1 MIHHHY
7 NRRIFAGL
15 AFFAISAGMWA
26 QPGIFNN
33 KAILSEIKTGIDKTY
48 NAEFPEAEKI
58 FSDVEQRTKGSPAG
72 PLLFGLLYYYQ
83 YAPLT
88 PESPGAKPFVDNLN
102 EAVSLSSKILDKN
115 KNDVEILAMD
125 MIARALLNMYYVD
138 NGNSMKAIPEIMP
151 IYRTVMKGFT
161 LKDQFHEFYF
171 TTGLYNYYREAY
183 PEAHPVYK
191 PITSLLRTGNKAEGL
206 RQLHYAADSCVF
218 LRNEAL
224 VFLKI
229 IYLNYENDPS
239 QAFQCMQ
246 RLNHRYPNNL
256 LFVAGCAE
264 TLIINRQ
271 YEQAKPYLYLLFTKG
286 KKDMYVLM
294 KAFILKGIYEEKV
307 NRDYATAEKNYLT
320 GLKVASSYGSTVD
333 AYKVYAYYG
342 LSHIYRIQGK
352 IKESQEYR
360 KKGENLARYKYF
372 SRLD

>member
-1 MIHHHY
+1 MAHHQY
-7 NRRIFAGL
+7 IRRIVAELVFFVTSAGL
-15 AFFAISAGMWA
+15 WA
-26 QPGIFNN
+26 QSGIFSN
-33 KAILSEIKTGIDKTY
+33 KVVLNEIKAGIDKTY
-48 NAEFPEAEKI
+48 NAEFPEAERI
-58 FSDVEQRTKGSPAG
+58 FRDVELHTKGSPAG
-72 PLLFGLLYYYQ
+72 PLLFGLLYYYE

-102 EAVSLSSKILDKN
+102 EAISLASKILDKN
-115 KNDVEILAMD
+115 KNDVEVLAMD

-161 LKDQFHEFYF
+161 LKDQFNEFYF
-171 TTGLYNYYREAY
+171 TTGLYNYYRDAY

-191 PITSLLRTGNKAEGL
+191 PIAALLRSGNKAEGL
-206 RQLHYAADSCVF
+206 RQLHYAADSCIF

-229 IYLNYENDPS
+229 IYLNYENDPA

-246 RLNHRYPNNL
+246 RLNQRFPNNL

-264 TLIINRQ
+264 TLIMNRQ
-271 YEQAKPYLYLLFTKG
+271 YEQAKPYLYILFSKG
-286 KKDMYVLM
+286 KKDMYAMM

-307 NRDYATAEKNYLT
+307 NRNYATAEKDYLT
-320 GLKVASSYGSTVD
+320 GLKIAASYGSTVD

-342 LSHIYRIQGK
+342 LSRIYRIQGK

-360 KKGENLARYKYF
+360 KKGESLARYKYF

>member
-1 MIHHHY
+1 MFTPY
-7 NRRIFAGL
+7 SKRIIAGL
-15 AFFAISAGMWA
+15 AFLGVAAGLAA
-26 QPGIFNN
+26 QPRIFTN

-48 NAEFPEAEKI
+48 NAEFPEAERI
-58 FSDVEQRTKGSPAG
+58 FRDVEQRTKGSPAG
-72 PLLFGLLYYYQ
+72 PLLFGLLYYYE

-102 EAVSLSSKILDKN
+102 EAISLSSKILDEN

-125 MIARALLNMYYVD
+125 MIARSLLNMYYVD

-151 IYRTVMKGFT
+151 IYRAVMKGFT
-161 LKDQFHEFYF
+161 LKDQFNEFYF

-191 PITSLLRTGNKAEGL
+191 PIASFLKAGNKAEGL
-206 RQLHYAADSCVF
+206 RQLHYAADSCIF

-224 VFLKI
+224 IFLKI
-229 IYLNYENDPS
+229 IYLNYENNPA

-246 RLNHRYPNNL
+246 RLNQRYPNNL

-264 TLIINRQ
+264 TLIMNRQ
-271 YEQAKPYLYLLFTKG
+271 FEQARPYLITLFSKG
-286 KKDMYVLM
+286 KKDRFAMM
-294 KAFILKGIYEEKV
+294 KAFILKGIFEEKA
-307 NRDYATAEKNYLT
+307 NRNYNTAEKDYLT
-320 GLKVASSYGSTVD
+320 GLKAASEYGSTVD

-342 LSHIYRIQGK
+342 LSRIYRIQGK

-360 KKGENLARYKYF
+360 KKGESLARYKYF